1 MAVKSLI
8 GRSLIGNVEKGS
20 DAQFKK
26 VSQFR
31 EKPDYETAKEFLAQ
45 GNFLWNAG
53 IFIWSVETIVEAFKK
68 YQPGQYE
75 LFGGGISCYNTGEER
90 AFIQENYAKAEN
102 ISIDYAILEQSN
114 SIYTLPATF
123 DWNDLGTWGALYDK
137 LEKDDASNAVVN
149 AQVLLEDAKGNMIR
163 APKGKVVVVDGLE
176 DYIIVDKEEVLLIY
190 PKEKQQDIKKVLTQ
204 VKEKFGDQFA

>member
-1 MAVKSLI
+1 M
-8 GRSLIGNVEKGS
+8 
-20 DAQFKK
+20 
-26 VSQFR
+26 
-31 EKPDYETAKEFLAQ
+31 
-45 GNFLWNAG
+45 
-53 IFIWSVETIVEAFKK
+53 WSVETIVESFKK
-68 YQPGQYE
+68 YQPSQYE
-75 LFGGGISCYNTGEER
+75 LFGKGISSYNTEDER

-102 ISIDYAILEQSN
+102 ISIDYAILEQSK

-137 LEKDDASNAVVN
+137 LDKDQDENAVVN

-163 APKGKVVVVDGLE
+163 SPKGKVVVVDGLE

-190 PKEKQQDIKKVLTQ
+190 PKDKQQDIKKVLNR